1 MTVASQT
8 LTPPKPSKGRAG
20 WLVVI
25 ILASATSLASARY
38 LAGAGLMIPPPLKAN
53 YLGHPLGFDLHIGA
67 GSLALLI
74 GGWQFLPGFRR
85 ARRGLHRLIGGLY
98 VACCTLGGLAALII
112 APGTNG
118 GPVAAAGFMTLA
130 VLWLAT
136 TWRALAAILTG
147 DVAVHRRWI
156 YRSFAL
162 TLAGVTLRLYLP
174 IALLGPFGFSA
185 AYAAIA
191 WLCWVPNL
199 LLADPVA
206 EWARRGRLQAA

>member
-1 MTVASQT
+1 MTLASQT
-8 LTPPKPSKGRAG
+8 LTPRAPTHGRAG

-25 ILASATSLASARY
+25 ILASLTSLASARY
-38 LAGAGLMIPPPLKAN
+38 LAGGGLMIPPPLKAN
-53 YLGHPLGFDLHIGA
+53 FLGHPLGFDLHIGS

-74 GGWQFLPGFRR
+74 GGWQFLPALRR
-85 ARRGLHRLIGGLY
+85 ARRGLHRLVGGLY
-98 VACCTLGGLAALII
+98 VAACTTGGLAALII

-130 VLWLAT
+130 LLWLAT

-147 DVAVHRRWI
+147 DVAAHRRWI

-174 IALLGPFGFSA
+174 AALLSPYGFSA
-185 AYAAIA
+185 TYAAIA

-199 LLADPVA
+199 ILADPV
-206 EWARRGRLQAA
+206 ERWARRRQLQAA